1 LGVPVA
7 DRGGEHEIYP
17 SNPQLREQSRTMIRH
32 QVKTQDD
39 VMLNAAE
46 AGNPSGK
53 RSCSFTASRKIG
65 ARGSRNSSRGRLS
78 HKPTFLIHLA
88 STAKVSDV

>member
-39 VMLNAAE
+39 VMLNAVG
-46 AGNPSGK
+46 AGNLGPSGLA
-53 RSCSFTASRKIG
+53 RSR
-65 ARGSRNSSRGRLS
+65 
-78 HKPTFLIHLA
+78 HLA
-88 STAKVSDV
+88 RLALVDRAILTR